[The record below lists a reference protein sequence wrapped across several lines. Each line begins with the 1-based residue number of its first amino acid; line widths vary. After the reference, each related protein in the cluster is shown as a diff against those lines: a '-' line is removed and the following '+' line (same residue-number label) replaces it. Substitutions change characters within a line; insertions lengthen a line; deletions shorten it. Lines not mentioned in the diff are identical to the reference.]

1 MFVRV
6 VEARNKKYAQ
16 VVEAVRKEY
25 GPSHVVLWSLGRY
38 DEAVYKSVS
47 HSLRSWEKLERA
59 PIMIREIEE
68 LCMFQ
73 QVKHNSRW

>member
-6 VEARNKKYAQ
+6 VKARNKKYAQ
-16 VVEAVRKEY
+16 VVESIREEC

-38 DEAVYKSVS
+38 DEAVYKSAS

-68 LCMFQ
+68 SCMFR
-73 QVKHNSRW
+73 QVNHNLRW